1 MQLLCDE
8 FLNVDSILEEVLTT
22 LVMKPLQ
29 PHLKTLFNN
38 DFERTGCLQTLRGN
52 MARLRKDPNSNPN
65 SNSNVVVSRETAAE
79 CSDLL
84 SRLREAYS
92 PVQKLDHFLGVVKAV
107 LQSVSTITGLSKLRC
122 PQFELFAPYLNPFGN
137 S

>member
-52 MARLRKDPNSNPN
+52 MARLRKDSN
-65 SNSNVVVSRETAAE
+65 SNSNVAVSRETAAE

-107 LQSVSTITGLSKLRC
+107 LQSVSTA
-122 PQFELFAPYLNPFGN
+122 QQ
-137 S
+137 

>member
-52 MARLRKDPNSNPN
+52 MARLKKDSNPISNSNPN

-107 LQSVSTITGLSKLRC
+107 LQSVSTA
-122 PQFELFAPYLNPFGN
+122 Q
-137 S
+137 